1 MDTDKPLLYRST
13 RSFRECTLIRL
24 CIFRHSVG
32 QHVFG
37 ISYYYDVHAS

>member
-13 RSFRECTLIRL
+13 SLDNVFSKTIACVSVL
-24 CIFRHSVG
+24 RHSVG

-37 ISYYYDVHAS
+37 ISH